1 MRADRLIQLLVLL
14 QQSAKWTA
22 KELAARL
29 EISERTVQRD
39 MEALSM
45 AGFPVLADRGANG
58 GWYLQEGYRSLLTG
72 MSRSDIEVLLMPEL
86 AARGGDSRWGEA
98 FRRVSQKLLVAL
110 PQGWREQA
118 ELVRRRIL
126 VDGAGWYARTPDAQ
140 EAVLAVLQD
149 ALWAGKQASFRYGD
163 TAGEEEQAER
173 IVNPCGLVVKGTVW
187 YLVAVPEFVGDE
199 IGRGDNGGI
208 VGPGSAL
215 TADSLRT
222 YRVSR
227 IRHVRMLEQT
237 AAAAPPDF
245 NLAAYWEASLV
256 RFREQLPIYPA
267 VVEGDLPGIR
277 QLGETRFVRLLRTE
291 AAGSGRLRAQVEFN
305 TMESAASIVMSL
317 QGAVAAVEPEE
328 LVQDIAA
335 KACRLAGLH
344 GGSGSR
350 GMPAL

>member
-14 QQSAKWTA
+14 QQSGKWTA
-22 KELAARL
+22 KELAVKL
-29 EISERTVQRD
+29 EVSERTVQRD

-98 FRRVSQKLLVAL
+98 FRRVSQKLLMAL

-149 ALWAGKQASFRYGD
+149 ALWAGKKTSFRYGA
-163 TAGEEEQAER
+163 TGGGEEMADR
-173 IVNPCGLVVKGTVW
+173 IVSPCGLVVKGTVW
-187 YLVAVPEFVGDE
+187 YLVAAPEQAGDDRGSEGVGGE
-199 IGRGDNGGI
+199 GQGGP
-208 VGPGSAL
+208 VA
-215 TADSLRT
+215 AESLRT

-227 IRHVRMLEQT
+227 IREVRMTER
-237 AAAAPPDF
+237 AAAEIPPDF

-256 RFREQLPIYPA
+256 RFREQLPVYPA
-267 VVEGDLPGIR
+267 VVEGEPEGIR
-277 QLGETRFVRLLRTE
+277 QLGETRYVRLLRTE
-291 AAGSGRLRAQVEFN
+291 AAEGGRLLAQVEFN
-305 TMESAASIVMSL
+305 TMESAASIVLGL
-317 QGAVAAVEPEE
+317 QGAVRAVEPAE
-328 LVQDIAA
+328 LVRDIAV
-335 KACRLAGLH
+335 KAARLAELH
-344 GGSGSR
+344 GG
-350 GMPAL
+350 

>member
-14 QQSAKWTA
+14 QQSGKWTA
-22 KELAARL
+22 KDLAARL
-29 EISERTVQRD
+29 EVSERTVQRD

-98 FRRVSQKLLVAL
+98 FRQVSQKLLVAL

-149 ALWAGKQASFRYGD
+149 ALWAGKKVSFRYGG
-163 TAGEEEQAER
+163 ASGGEEPAER
-173 IVNPCGLVVKGTVW
+173 TVSPCGLVVKGTVW
-187 YLVAVPEFVGDE
+187 YLVAAPEFVGVE
-199 IGRGDNGGI
+199 TGRGDSSG
-208 VGPGSAL
+208 VRGPGSAV

-227 IRHVRMLEQT
+227 IREVRMLER
-237 AAAAPPDF
+237 AAAEVPPDF

-256 RFREQLPIYPA
+256 RFREQLPVYPA
-267 VVEGDLPGIR
+267 VVEGDPAGFR

-291 AAGSGRLRAQVEFN
+291 AIEGGRLRAQVEFN
-305 TMESAASIVMSL
+305 TMESAASIVLGL
-317 QGAVAAVEPEE
+317 QGAVAAVEPAE
-328 LVQDIAA
+328 LVRDIAD
-335 KACRLAGLH
+335 KAARLAELH
-344 GGSGSR
+344 GLPGQSK
-350 GMPAL
+350 A